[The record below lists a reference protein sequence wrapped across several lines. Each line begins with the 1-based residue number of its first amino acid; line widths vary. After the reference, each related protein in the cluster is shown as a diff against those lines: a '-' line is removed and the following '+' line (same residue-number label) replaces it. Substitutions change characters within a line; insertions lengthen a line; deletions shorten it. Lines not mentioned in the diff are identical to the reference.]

1 MEDQGIIRLYFN
13 RDQEAIRQTDRKYGR
28 QCRRTARNIL
38 AIPEDAEECVN
49 DTYLAAWNTIP
60 PERPRTLGAYLG
72 RIIRNLSISRYRANH
87 AQKRYAGLEAMLSE
101 LEECVP
107 GRADVEAELERREL
121 GALLSRWLDAL
132 PREERD
138 LFLRRYWYGEAVQD
152 LAREAG
158 LTPNQASQR
167 LFRLRGLLRT
177 MLESKGVDV

>member
-107 GRADVEAELERREL
+107 GRADVEAELARIRKEKDEAL
-121 GALLSRWLDAL
+121 QQAQEYAGAFVGQGNPDDGDNGGD
-132 PREERD
+132 E
-138 LFLRRYWYGEAVQD
+138 
-152 LAREAG
+152 
-158 LTPNQASQR
+158 
-167 LFRLRGLLRT
+167 
-177 MLESKGVDV
+177 

>member
-1 MEDQGIIRLYFN
+1 M
-13 RDQEAIRQTDRKYGR
+13 
-28 QCRRTARNIL
+28 
-38 AIPEDAEECVN
+38 
-49 DTYLAAWNTIP
+49 
-60 PERPRTLGAYLG
+60 
-72 RIIRNLSISRYRANH
+72 
-87 AQKRYAGLEAMLSE
+87 
-101 LEECVP
+101 
-107 GRADVEAELERREL
+107 EAELERREL
-121 GALLSRWLDAL
+121 GALLSSWLDAL

>member
-1 MEDQGIIRLYFN
+1 MEDSAIIDLYWG
-13 RDQEAIRQTDRKYGR
+13 RDQRAVEETAGKYGSFLHSLSW
-28 QCRRTARNIL
+28 NIL
-38 AIPEDAEECVN
+38 RSRGDAEECVN

-121 GALLSRWLDAL
+121 GALLSSWLDAL

>member
-1 MEDQGIIRLYFN
+1 MEDSQIIDLYWN
-13 RDQEAIRQTDRKYGR
+13 RDQQAIEETADKYGGLLTR
-28 QCRRTARNIL
+28 ISQNIL
-38 AIPEDAEECVN
+38 RSPRDAEECVN

-121 GALLSRWLDAL
+121 GALLSSWLDAL

>member
-1 MEDQGIIRLYFN
+1 MEDQHIIRLYFD
-13 RDQEAIRQTDRKYGR
+13 RDQEAIRQTDRKYGG

-38 AIPEDAEECVN
+38 TVPEDAEECVN

-72 RIIRNLSISRYRANH
+72 RIVRNLSISRYRINR
-87 AQKRYAGLEAMLSE
+87 AQKRYAGMEALLSE

-107 GRADVEAELERREL
+107 GRENVEVELERREL
-121 GALLSRWLDAL
+121 GKLLSCWLDAL

-167 LFRLRGLLRT
+167 LFRLRGMLRSL
-177 MLESKGVDV
+177 LESEGVDL

>member
-87 AQKRYAGLEAMLSE
+87 AQKRYAGLEARLPDRLTPS
-101 LEECVP
+101 P
-107 GRADVEAELERREL
+107 GRSGTSSSGGTGTARRCRIWP
-121 GALLSRWLDAL
+121 G
-132 PREERD
+132 
-138 LFLRRYWYGEAVQD
+138 RR
-152 LAREAG
+152 
-158 LTPNQASQR
+158 ASPPTR
-167 LFRLRGLLRT
+167 PPSGFSACGGCCEPCWNR
-177 MLESKGVDV
+177 KG

>member
-87 AQKRYAGLEAMLSE
+87 AQKRYAGLEAMLSNWRSASPAGRMWKRNWNAGNWE
-101 LEECVP
+101 RFSAAGWTPSP
-107 GRADVEAELERREL
+107 GRSGTSSSGGTGTARRCRIWP
-121 GALLSRWLDAL
+121 G
-132 PREERD
+132 
-138 LFLRRYWYGEAVQD
+138 RR
-152 LAREAG
+152 
-158 LTPNQASQR
+158 ASPPTR
-167 LFRLRGLLRT
+167 PPSGFSACGGCCEPCWNRK
-177 MLESKGVDV
+177 E